1 MWERL
6 GGKLAG
12 RCGIL
17 AVVAVFVLSAC
28 GSVAPVFKVNES
40 LGPDEGGVLLMI
52 HSEFDKVVFK
62 IDETGFGN
70 KVFMTE
76 PFDAGVQFRML
87 KLPAGNY
94 EIGSISVGNVL
105 FLTHDVTF
113 TVKAGVMNY
122 PGDLFL
128 GRAFFSPGVRDPR
141 KVHLQFVDKQ
151 DRLDALL
158 AERYPSLLRRYTLEV
173 RPVGKQ

>member
-1 MWERL
+1 MWMCWGR
-6 GGKLAG
+6 KLKG

-17 AVVAVFVLSAC
+17 SVVAVFVLSAC
-28 GSVAPVFKVNES
+28 GSLAPVFKVNES
-40 LGPDEGGVLLMI
+40 LGPGEGGVLLMV

-62 IDETGFGN
+62 IDETGFGT

-94 EIGSISVGNVL
+94 EIGSISAGNVL

-113 TVKAGVMNY
+113 MVKAGVMNY

-128 GRAFFSPGVRDPR
+128 GRAFFSSGIRDPH
-141 KVHLQFVDKQ
+141 KVRLQFVDKQ
-151 DRLDALL
+151 DRLEALL
-158 AERYPSLLRRYTLEV
+158 AERYPSLLRRYALEV
-173 RPVGKQ
+173 RPVGMK